1 MKKAITLFSTLLLL
15 ISCSTQEFEMSQKSI
30 SETDNTE
37 RTITRKNYSKNSLV
51 IKFSNGVSEPVKQF
65 LRKYHQVT
73 SHKLCSHCSDTSI
86 ELWMFD
92 ETIEIEP
99 KKETISNPTGGMNF
113 PPQFTSAV
121 KTVDL
126 NFDINVT
133 SANINANANTNPINT
148 VNSYQSYIKNTN
160 DGVTIA
166 VFDTGIKPD
175 AGDSN
180 PIFQN
185 QFLYNSNNDAFPQT
199 ISGWDFVNNDN
210 NCLDDDPN
218 LHGTAVSSI
227 ITGILNTN
235 NIPHQIMPLKICNS
249 TGKASYFNLICALNY
264 SLEQNVSVLQ
274 MSLGWYNNNPNNLTN
289 SIFLDLI
296 NEHPN
301 TIIICSAGNLTK
313 NNDIALHCPSG
324 YNTNNIIAVAS
335 CKQNELDISDWSN
348 YGANSVDFFAI
359 GENIDFLGNQIE
371 GTSFA
376 APKVA
381 AIVAEL
387 KYLYPTMTSD
397 EILQNLL
404 NLGIPCSFTHP
415 VKYNKILNP

>member
-1 MKKAITLFSTLLLL
+1 MKKTITLFSALLL
-15 ISCSTQEFEMSQKSI
+15 ISCSTQEFEMSQKNI
-30 SETDNTE
+30 SQTVNME
-37 RTITRKNYSKNSLV
+37 RTIPTKNYSKNSLV

-65 LRKYHQVT
+65 LRRYHQVT
-73 SHKLCSHCSDTSI
+73 SHKLCSHCSDSSI

-99 KKETISNPTGGMNF
+99 KKETISNPIGGMNS
-113 PPQFTSAV
+113 PQVTGAIKAV
-121 KTVDL
+121 EL
-126 NFDINVT
+126 NFDIDLT
-133 SANINANANTNPINT
+133 SANTNLNTNSTNI

-160 DGVTIA
+160 NGVTIA

-175 AGDSN
+175 AGVSN

-185 QFLYNSNNDAFPQT
+185 QFLFNSNNDAFPQT

-218 LHGTAVSSI
+218 LHGTAVSYI
-227 ITGILNTN
+227 ITSILNTK

-249 TGKASYFNLICALNY
+249 NGKSSYFNLICALNF

-296 NEHPN
+296 NQYPD
-301 TIIICSAGNLTK
+301 TIIICSAGNLSK

-324 YNTNNIIAVAS
+324 FDSKNIIAIAS
-335 CKQNELDISDWSN
+335 CKQDESDISDWSN

-359 GENIDFLGNQIE
+359 GENINFLGNQIE

-376 APKVA
+376 SPKAA
-381 AIVAEL
+381 AIIAEL

-404 NLGIPCSFTHP
+404 NMGIPCSFSHP